1 MRFSGLKMNDKS
13 KGANTE
19 ITTGLGNLFLADVG
33 ILSCDLNGNSPC
45 SRDLFCKEDQTTGR
59 MWGAGERSHE
69 RASRPHF
76 LGPVELG
83 KRHSPG
89 LIDVGISEEK
99 IIY

>member
-1 MRFSGLKMNDKS
+1 MNDKS

-19 ITTGLGNLFLADVG
+19 ITMGLGNLFLADVG
-33 ILSCDLNGNSPC
+33 ILSCDLKGNSPC
-45 SRDLFCKEDQTTGR
+45 SRDLFCKEDQTRGR
-59 MWGAGERSHE
+59 MWGGGSGEGSHE

-83 KRHSPG
+83 KRHYPG
-89 LIDVGISEEK
+89 LIDVGISEKK